1 MGPKKNVGKGFQ
13 NKQIERDY
21 KRSVWSNASK
31 ALKRGKKKKEH
42 ENERDSVSPASL
54 KAVPPAPLILSL
66 PHLPLLPASPLYT
79 AQSESLHVLFPLKKK
94 YIYIY

>member
-31 ALKRGKKKKEH
+31 ALKRGEKKKKNMRMKET
-42 ENERDSVSPASL
+42 PSL
-54 KAVPPAPLILSL
+54 L
-66 PHLPLLPASPLYT
+66 HL
-79 AQSESLHVLFPLKKK
+79 
-94 YIYIY
+94 